1 MNDTLKSI
9 VIVGGGT
16 AGWLSA
22 GIIAAYLKKHHSLN
36 YHITLV
42 ESADIATVG
51 VGEGTWPT
59 MRRTLQNMGVDE
71 AQFINQC
78 NVSFKQGAK
87 FANWH
92 STKENDFYYHPL
104 MMPQGFADNDLAAA
118 WLRQDTDSA
127 APHNHFANFVCPQHA
142 LCEHN
147 LAPKALTTPQYSG
160 VANYAYHL
168 DAGLFATFL
177 KNHCINHLNVTHVVA
192 SVLSVNNN
200 ANGDIHSLS
209 LDNNTALCGDLYI
222 DCSGFKSLLLG
233 ENLKIGFKSCK
244 DILFADSALAVH
256 MPYDDETQV
265 ISSHTISTA
274 QTAGWIWD
282 IGLQTRRG
290 VGHVY
295 SSRHISEQEAKEQL
309 FDYLNISPAK
319 RADFNVKKI
328 SFEPGHREKFW
339 HKNCVAIGLSAGF
352 LEPLEASALLLVEIS
367 ANFIAEQL
375 PANRQVMDITAARF
389 NRTFSYRWQRIIDF
403 LKLHYM
409 LSERTDSLFWQ
420 RHCAEQSI
428 PQSLQGNL
436 ALWRTHIPNDN
447 HFDYSVEV
455 FPAASYQYV
464 LYGMGFKTATTHY
477 GNHPRAIKKARNL
490 AAKNTK
496 DTAELVS
503 KLPDN
508 RTLLKQIKQYGLQ
521 KI

>member
-1 MNDTLKSI
+1 MNNHLQSI
-9 VIVGGGT
+9 VVVGGGT

-22 GIIAAYLKKHHSLN
+22 GIIAAYLQKHHSLN
-36 YHITLV
+36 YKITLV
-42 ESADIATVG
+42 ESSDIPTVG

-71 AQFINQC
+71 ADFINQC

-87 FANWH
+87 FAKWH
-92 STKENDFYYHPL
+92 TGKEDDFYYHPL
-104 MMPQGFADNDLAAA
+104 MMPQGFNDTDLSSA
-118 WLRQDTDSA
+118 WLNLHTQPNGQLQPS
-127 APHNHFANFVCPQHA
+127 FANYVCPQQA

-147 LAPKALTTPQYSG
+147 LAPKLITTAQYSA

-168 DAGLFATFL
+168 DAGRFATFL
-177 KNHCINHLNVTHVVA
+177 KNHCVNKLNVTHVVSTIEA
-192 SVLSVNNN
+192 VNNHK
-200 ANGDIHSLS
+200 NGDIASLS
-209 LDNNTALCGDLYI
+209 LDNNTTLAGDLFI

-233 ENLKIGFKSCK
+233 DNLKVGFKSCK
-244 DILFADSALAVH
+244 DVLFADSALAVH
-256 MPYDDETQV
+256 VPYDENQP

-274 QTAGWIWD
+274 QSAGWIWD

-295 SSRHISEQEAKEQL
+295 SSRHISEQEAKNQL
-309 FDYLNISPAK
+309 CDYLNIAQQD
-319 RADFNVKKI
+319 RASLAVKKI
-328 SFEPGHREKFW
+328 TFEPGHREKFW
-339 HKNCVAIGLSAGF
+339 HKNCVAVGLSAGF

-375 PANRQVMDITAARF
+375 PANRQVMDITAARL

-409 LSERTDSLFWQ
+409 LSKRTDSEFWLQ
-420 RHCAEQSI
+420 HCAVQSI
-428 PQSLQGNL
+428 PQSLQDSL
-436 ALWRTHIPNDN
+436 AIWQTHVPNDS

-477 GNHPRAIKKARNL
+477 GNNPHYLKKAHSL
-490 AAKNTK
+490 VIKNGK
-496 DTAELVS
+496 DTALLVN
-503 KLPDN
+503 KLPGN
-508 RTLLKQIKQYGLQ
+508 RTLLDQIKQFGLAA
-521 KI
+521 I